1 MFSVGDTVVYGS
13 QGVCRIEGTQS
24 KKIRGEYVDYI
35 VLKPVY
41 DQNST
46 VFVPKNNEELLA
58 KMREILSAD
67 EIYRIISEL
76 PERDPIWIDD
86 DNIRK
91 AKYQEMIDE
100 GDRRKIMLIIK
111 TLYRHKLEQEEKG
124 RRLHQADEFILRQ
137 AEKLLHDEF
146 ALVLD
151 IRPDEVVPF
160 IMEQIDVHKKV
171 RNKSQA
177 HVPENSG
184 ACAFC
189 HSFGISLTV

>member
-124 RRLHQADEFILRQ
+124 RRLDQADEFILRQ

-160 IMEQIDVHKKV
+160 IMEQIDVHKK
-171 RNKSQA
+171 S
-177 HVPENSG
+177 EE
-184 ACAFC
+184 
-189 HSFGISLTV
+189 

>member
-1 MFSVGDTVVYGS
+1 
-13 QGVCRIEGTQS
+13 
-24 KKIRGEYVDYI
+24 
-35 VLKPVY
+35 
-41 DQNST
+41 
-46 VFVPKNNEELLA
+46 
-58 KMREILSAD
+58 MREILSAD

-160 IMEQIDVHKKV
+160 IMEQIDVHKK
-171 RNKSQA
+171 S
-177 HVPENSG
+177 EE
-184 ACAFC
+184 
-189 HSFGISLTV
+189 